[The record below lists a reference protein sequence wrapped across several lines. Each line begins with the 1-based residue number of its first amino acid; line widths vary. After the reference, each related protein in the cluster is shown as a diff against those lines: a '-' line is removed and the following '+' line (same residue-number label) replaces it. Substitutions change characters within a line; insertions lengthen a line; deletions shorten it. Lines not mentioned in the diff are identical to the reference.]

1 MISVLH
7 DTCGWESLP
16 APLKDASAA
25 ELISQGH
32 KVTAWCLLNF
42 LYHHSNADLDLNQPT
57 SDYVEGYFLTENP
70 GKYHLSLE
78 PEEESP
84 LIVKEC
90 SIRLQMNAIIQG
102 GPASIAHS
110 VGGKNKKG
118 GNDLDRGTP
127 ISRDNCSRYRKVQ
140 DKPVPSESTKS
151 VLLALKNKIA
161 INLKASESAR
171 RNKMLFTD
179 ESNTTIVL
187 EGGKSLNDRK
197 ACHNLNDKS
206 VEDDE
211 ATVKKP
217 KKVDN
222 NRDVLD
228 VRCCVSP
235 QRPATDL
242 RIYQSSPSFQR
253 HINCALHNS
262 IEDTSMQI
270 RATQSDNYRLNRLD
284 IKVNVSSANELQIGD
299 NKTGESSVDA
309 TKLSGAISSRRSSS
323 PHRTAVSA
331 PRAFDES
338 IVYTPHDNSI
348 GRMRSDL
355 LDSCMRNE
363 PEQNAMK
370 SSGCPPACTLS
381 GIVKDSPKSDVA
393 KLHNDSYRTV
403 SVPYI
408 QPVTGGH
415 RNNATADACHKR
427 FLDGSNRAE
436 CQDVCVNNDDHPL
449 AAATVQIEKDR
460 MEEEKEEQLIVSW
473 LSDLGVHAVQ
483 MGAPPRQPWFH
494 RSAQSK
500 ILGSV
505 ILDCKNEWYNGVLL
519 CELCPILCPL
529 QREESKNVVTYNRDG
544 HKICSRLV
552 LTGSE
557 VSVRSKAQVRS
568 LNLEHAVIARLI
580 ICITAP
586 LVS

>member
-1 MISVLH
+1 VISVLH
-7 DTCGWESLP
+7 DTCGRESLP

-57 SDYVEGYFLTENP
+57 SDYVEGYFLTVNP
-70 GKYHLSLE
+70 EKYHLTLE
-78 PEEESP
+78 RDEESP

-90 SIRLQMNAIIQG
+90 SIGLQTKAIIQG
-102 GPASIAHS
+102 GPASFAHS
-110 VGGKNKKG
+110 VREKNKKG
-118 GNDLDRGTP
+118 GDDLTDRGTT

-140 DKPVPSESTKS
+140 NKPVPSESTKS

-161 INLKASESAR
+161 INLKASELAR
-171 RNKMLFTD
+171 KNKMLLTD

-187 EGGKSLNDRK
+187 EVGKSLNDRK
-197 ACHNLNDKS
+197 ACHGQNDKS

-211 ATVKKP
+211 ETVKKP

-235 QRPATDL
+235 QRPAADP
-242 RIYQSSPSFQR
+242 RIHQSSPSFQR
-253 HINCALHNS
+253 HINCALHYS

-270 RATQSDNYRLNRLD
+270 RATQSDDCRLNRIDSKL
-284 IKVNVSSANELQIGD
+284 IVSSANELQIGD
-299 NKTGESSVDA
+299 KKSEESSVDA
-309 TKLSGAISSRRSSS
+309 TKLSGVIRSRRSCS
-323 PHRTAVSA
+323 PHRTALNV
-331 PRAFDES
+331 PRAFDEKN
-338 IVYTPHDNSI
+338 IFTPHDNSI

-355 LDSCMRNE
+355 QDSCMRKE
-363 PEQNAMK
+363 PEQNSMK
-370 SSGCPPACTLS
+370 SCDCPPACSLS

-393 KLHNDSYRTV
+393 KLHNDSNKTV

-408 QPVTGGH
+408 QAVTGGH
-415 RNNATADACHKR
+415 RNNATADACHER

-436 CQDVCVNNDDHPL
+436 CQDVCVNNDHLL

-460 MEEEKEEQLIVSW
+460 MEEEKEEQLIMSW

-494 RSAQSK
+494 RSAKSM
-500 ILGSV
+500 ISGSA
-505 ILDCKNEWYNGVLL
+505 ILDFKNEWYNGVLL

-529 QREESKNVVTYNRDG
+529 QREESKNVMKYNRDG

-568 LNLEHAVIARLI
+568 
-580 ICITAP
+580 
-586 LVS
+586 

>member
-1 MISVLH
+1 VISVLH

-70 GKYHLSLE
+70 EKYHLTLA

-90 SIRLQMNAIIQG
+90 SIGLETNAIIQG
-102 GPASIAHS
+102 GPASFAHS
-110 VGGKNKKG
+110 VGGGNERG
-118 GNDLDRGTP
+118 GNDLTDRGTP

-161 INLKASESAR
+161 INLKASELAR
-171 RNKMLFTD
+171 KNKMLSKD

-187 EGGKSLNDRK
+187 EVGKSLNDRK

-217 KKVDN
+217 TKVDS

-235 QRPATDL
+235 QRPATDP

-253 HINCALHNS
+253 HLNCALHNS

-270 RATQSDNYRLNRLD
+270 RATQSDNCRLNRLD
-284 IKVNVSSANELQIGD
+284 SKINVSSTNELQIGD
-299 NKTGESSVDA
+299 NKTEESSVDA
-309 TKLSGAISSRRSSS
+309 TKFSGAISSRRSCS
-323 PHRTAVSA
+323 PHRTSVNV
-331 PRAFDES
+331 PRAFDERN
-338 IVYTPHDNSI
+338 VYTPHGNSI

-355 LDSCMRNE
+355 QDSCMRNE

-370 SSGCPPACTLS
+370 SADCPPACTLS

-393 KLHNDSYRTV
+393 KLHNDSYKTV

-408 QPVTGGH
+408 QPLTGGH

-427 FLDGSNRAE
+427 FLVGSNRAE
-436 CQDVCVNNDDHPL
+436 CQDARLNNDDHDHLL
-449 AAATVQIEKDR
+449 APATVQIEKDR

-473 LSDLGVHAVQ
+473 LFDLGIHAVQ

-494 RSAQSK
+494 RSVESK
-500 ILGSV
+500 ILGSA
-505 ILDCKNEWYNGVLL
+505 ILDFKNEWYNGVLL

-568 LNLEHAVIARLI
+568 
-580 ICITAP
+580 
-586 LVS
+586 